1 MHTFIDEW
9 NEPYMYIGVYSTHID
24 CVGRKFP
31 LPFRPLSQ
39 ERLQDFGYGVDALLP
54 PEAKFFFENLTTKC
68 CILKYI

>member
-39 ERLQDFGYGVDALLP
+39 ERPQDFGYGVDALLP
-54 PEAKFFFENLTTKC
+54 PEAKK
-68 CILKYI
+68 ILKI